1 MSDTNDRTK
10 KLEDAR
16 MLAKITTAWKEAE
29 EALADMD
36 AKVKDAN
43 TQADYW
49 VSAYHRQAE
58 HIANLNL
65 RIKELES
72 PLAELAR
79 GLHDSSAGSSAQE
92 LSKGG
97 TSE

>member
-29 EALADMD
+29 EALAAMDM
-36 AKVKDAN
+36 KLKDAN
-43 TQADYW
+43 TQTDYW
-49 VSAYHRQAE
+49 VSAYTRQAE

-79 GLHDSSAGSSAQE
+79 QGLDE
-92 LSKGG
+92 K
-97 TSE
+97 